1 MPSLVHTGETA
12 VLGYPLAQGGSAI
25 VALGSAG
32 GGGPTNGLL
41 QEDGSS
47 FILAEN
53 SDYLVQE

>member
-1 MPSLVHTGETA
+1 MPSLIQTGEFA
-12 VLGYPLAQGGSAI
+12 GPGYPLVQGSSAI
-25 VALGSAG
+25 VALGNAG

-41 QEDGSS
+41 QEDGVS

>member
-1 MPSLVHTGETA
+1 MPSLILTDTGP
-12 VLGYPLAQGGSAI
+12 GYPLVQGSQSIIAMGN
-25 VALGSAG
+25 AG

-41 QEDGSS
+41 QEDGVS